1 MTNDKTT
8 HILKEERRQN
18 MSNQQEL
25 FSQILQE
32 QLARIFE
39 KYNVSG
45 EFYNQLY
52 PQSSYPCDF
61 IFEKTSGEKLLIE
74 VKTILTPQIVEAYL
88 SKLNIYKINPDA
100 CILISDSISQTLVD
114 RYAESRLNFYSP
126 NGASRIEIPGFCYIV
141 KVQNRKKTVK
151 GNSGTVFV
159 GKASSLPRLFFSV
172 PTKKWT
178 QYELADAANI
188 TRGYASTNLKK
199 MIENG
204 YILCNDGQ
212 YELIEPD
219 KMLNDW
225 VAVYRFDRFVK
236 KQMFAMHFN
245 NYDDGLFKLHNI
257 LQENHIKF
265 AFMGPTGAYLRCPYM
280 EQNIITAYVNELPYE
295 MGKLFPVE
303 KDGNVVLYVPQ
314 SERFFLGQQE
324 IRNLPVV
331 SDIQLYLDLIKMP
344 GRNEDQAE
352 YLRENI
358 LHWG

>member
-1 MTNDKTT
+1 
-8 HILKEERRQN
+8 
-18 MSNQQEL
+18 
-25 FSQILQE
+25 
-32 QLARIFE
+32 
-39 KYNVSG
+39 
-45 EFYNQLY
+45 
-52 PQSSYPCDF
+52 
-61 IFEKTSGEKLLIE
+61 
-74 VKTILTPQIVEAYL
+74 
-88 SKLNIYKINPDA
+88 
-100 CILISDSISQTLVD
+100 
-114 RYAESRLNFYSP
+114 
-126 NGASRIEIPGFCYIV
+126 
-141 KVQNRKKTVK
+141 
-151 GNSGTVFV
+151 
-159 GKASSLPRLFFSV
+159 
-172 PTKKWT
+172 
-178 QYELADAANI
+178 
-188 TRGYASTNLKK
+188 
-199 MIENG
+199 
-204 YILCNDGQ
+204 
-212 YELIEPD
+212 
-219 KMLNDW
+219 MLNDW